1 MNKKIYITEAQFNN
15 LFEGKKEDKKKKK
28 GTLDYVKANRKARR
42 EEAREMYGDGFKSN
56 TRVAKSDKHYTRKG
70 KNKFKYDNDSE
81 D

>member
-28 GTLDYVKANRKARR
+28 ETLDYVKANRKVRR